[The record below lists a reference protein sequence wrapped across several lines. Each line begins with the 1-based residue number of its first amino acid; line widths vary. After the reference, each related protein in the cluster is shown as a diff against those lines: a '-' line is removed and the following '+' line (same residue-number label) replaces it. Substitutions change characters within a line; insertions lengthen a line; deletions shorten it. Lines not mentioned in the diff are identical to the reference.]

1 MRKVVLLLILIILII
16 GSIVSSAFA
25 DLTIEAGETFTL
37 SADETMIIDGNL
49 TIEPT
54 GILDASA
61 SGANIFI
68 SGDWLNSG
76 TFTPGNNTVNFIDNT
91 LVSNITGNTNF
102 YNFSCTTANKQLA
115 FQSGSIQ
122 TITNTLTLNGQAPG
136 TEIILRSLIPGVRW
150 TFDVSGNDQNV
161 EYVDVQDSE
170 SVSNNIYAGNS
181 INSGNNDDT
190 LSSPHWVFTAPIS
203 ITSPGDGYTIG
214 QIPTIIG
221 YTQNP
226 NTSFTIQG
234 ISGGA
239 TIVVTQGVS
248 DDNGNFRVVVDST
261 TSLDLGANSLT
272 PYIGVIYGLPVNV
285 TVINNP
291 SPQQVCTINVPTLD
305 PPSPNTRVKS
315 NPFIVNGFGPP
326 GTRIRIEALDR
337 DGNLI
342 LDCGSADSDSI
353 TGEYTINC
361 DAVLNNLIAG
371 INILSVTAYTGT
383 GNAIT
388 TSLLKEVTFY
398 DPFGIVFDS
407 VNNNPVTG
415 ATVTLYYDNDPGSG
429 RDWIPA
435 QPGSHIV
442 AGDINPQITDVE
454 GFYSFICANGDFY
467 IDIIAAGYSYP
478 SAEITFLS
486 GRTIVAGS
494 KGEVFTVNGAII
506 EMDQPMSPTANLLR
520 IEKGANK
527 KEVTVGEVVTYT
539 VTIENVSSNSV
550 TNVYLE
556 DKIPAGFKYIKGKV
570 ILDDMLILDPTGG
583 RPLSFNIGTLSAGQ
597 IRTLKYQLVVGSGV
611 TLGDYKNKAWAK
623 YFDGTVISNQAVKT
637 VKVISEPLFDL
648 GTVIGKV
655 FWDWNKNG
663 VQDNIKTLNANRPEI
678 GIANI
683 EIVTEEGIIITTD
696 KDGKYHLPAMSSGRH
711 LLRIDERTLPDGA
724 YLTTHKAVII
734 DIKPGLLAK
743 VNFGVNLNAG
753 KDFMGIPFQIIQ
765 ERDIPQPRLN
775 VVMLSDGFTIKKGN
789 LKGRAEFRIFTNYQL
804 FINKWRLE
812 IVDKYTK
819 QVVKTFRGTVDNIFK
834 SIYWFGDDDPKI
846 INKLVSGDYVYRVV
860 VRDAKGRE
868 DVTIQ
873 RDFKYVEKELVSEL
887 IDKESEINNLKE
899 QNIKIEGETI
909 RIKNQNSSLSMNM
922 SLPEKIENVVIV
934 KTKEKVIEISIIKD
948 EKLIVDDLLQ
958 GQSIKESKSQNEIE
972 MILPKGKYIIKFN
985 YEQEEGINKDINQEN
1000 LVTQNTELF
1009 IRNYTKKVT
1018 VGDDYFFLVAMG
1030 DAKMGYTFNQGNIE
1044 PVQHDDKFKEGAWVE
1059 EKLAYYLKGKIKGK
1073 YLITS
1078 SFNSDRQRK
1087 ELFRNLDP
1095 DKYYPVYG
1103 DGSLIDYKNTDTQ
1116 GMLYVL
1122 IENDKSQIL
1131 WGNYDTA
1138 FTDTE
1143 FARFVRTL
1151 YGGKIH
1157 LQTASI
1163 TKFGDSRIKLI
1174 IFGACAKQKA
1184 AHNEFAGT
1192 GGSLYYLKHKE
1203 VVEGSEKI
1211 KIEVRDKITELVLS
1225 MTEMKENIDYEID
1238 YSNGRITFY
1247 KPVPHF
1253 SESSLIIASHLEDGN
1268 PVYVVVDYEYTL
1280 KESYDEGVIGV
1291 RMNESFSDYLLMG
1304 GTYIK
1309 EEQSNQDYELK
1320 GIDANVNLSK
1330 NIKLTAEYAES
1341 KSEATGSFISND
1353 GGISFEELPTDEYA
1367 KDKAYGLKGG
1377 TYLFNNKLGLSGYY
1391 KRIGN
1396 DFSTSATSSQ
1406 QGKELKGLNISCN
1419 INSHLKM
1426 FGSYDIQRLIED
1438 GNSQTK
1444 LQLGATE
1451 TQTTSLQ
1458 FVQDTDRLK
1467 FTTEYRHQE
1476 VKEKK
1481 EEFESE
1487 TNTKGDT
1494 IAIKGDYKLNEKMD
1508 ISLEQQTTITGNIN
1522 HQTTVGMT
1530 AKMSDWLS
1538 LRGKETV
1545 ATQGTATSVG
1555 ITSTIRNRL
1564 EISNDYSRTNY
1575 KTGEVSD
1582 NTSLT
1587 LSTKLNEKTQI
1598 NGTYALT
1605 DSMNENKTSSVSFG
1619 VNRKIN
1625 NNLTANAER
1634 NFISSKNQ
1642 TTFTN
1647 ILGLSGNIN
1656 NKWGMQGTFEQGTVQ
1671 DYDGSQYKRQ
1681 AGTMG
1686 VSYVSKDIHSQ
1697 KIIFKASS
1705 KSELR
1710 IDKGEEDK
1718 RQVLVYNAVEG
1729 KLNSNTTVF
1738 VRANMSETKNITTG
1752 LIEAQYKELGFGLA
1766 YRPVSFDW
1774 LNLLAKYTYL
1784 EDASPVT
1791 QSDINDIEEEKAH
1804 VISGETIIDFTAKW
1818 QLTEKLAY
1826 KIGEEK
1832 VTGFDF
1838 TKTSTWLWIN
1848 RLGYNINKNWQ
1859 VSGEYRVLTQE
1870 QACDQ
1875 KQGSLFELSRNMSKS
1890 IQMGIGYNFTD
1901 FNDNLTHLDYTTH
1914 GPFIRFTAK
1923 FYDLK
1928 PAKK

>member
-1 MRKVVLLLILIILII
+1 
-16 GSIVSSAFA
+16 
-25 DLTIEAGETFTL
+25 
-37 SADETMIIDGNL
+37 
-49 TIEPT
+49 
-54 GILDASA
+54 
-61 SGANIFI
+61 
-68 SGDWLNSG
+68 
-76 TFTPGNNTVNFIDNT
+76 
-91 LVSNITGNTNF
+91 
-102 YNFSCTTANKQLA
+102 
-115 FQSGSIQ
+115 
-122 TITNTLTLNGQAPG
+122 
-136 TEIILRSLIPGVRW
+136 
-150 TFDVSGNDQNV
+150 
-161 EYVDVQDSE
+161 
-170 SVSNNIYAGNS
+170 
-181 INSGNNDDT
+181 
-190 LSSPHWVFTAPIS
+190 
-203 ITSPGDGYTIG
+203 
-214 QIPTIIG
+214 
-221 YTQNP
+221 
-226 NTSFTIQG
+226 
-234 ISGGA
+234 
-239 TIVVTQGVS
+239 
-248 DDNGNFRVVVDST
+248 
-261 TSLDLGANSLT
+261 
-272 PYIGVIYGLPVNV
+272 
-285 TVINNP
+285 
-291 SPQQVCTINVPTLD
+291 
-305 PPSPNTRVKS
+305 
-315 NPFIVNGFGPP
+315 
-326 GTRIRIEALDR
+326 
-337 DGNLI
+337 
-342 LDCGSADSDSI
+342 
-353 TGEYTINC
+353 
-361 DAVLNNLIAG
+361 
-371 INILSVTAYTGT
+371 
-383 GNAIT
+383 
-388 TSLLKEVTFY
+388 
-398 DPFGIVFDS
+398 
-407 VNNNPVTG
+407 
-415 ATVTLYYDNDPGSG
+415 
-429 RDWIPA
+429 
-435 QPGSHIV
+435 
-442 AGDINPQITDVE
+442 
-454 GFYSFICANGDFY
+454 
-467 IDIIAAGYSYP
+467 
-478 SAEITFLS
+478 
-486 GRTIVAGS
+486 
-494 KGEVFTVNGAII
+494 
-506 EMDQPMSPTANLLR
+506 
-520 IEKGANK
+520 
-527 KEVTVGEVVTYT
+527 
-539 VTIENVSSNSV
+539 
-550 TNVYLE
+550 
-556 DKIPAGFKYIKGKV
+556 
-570 ILDDMLILDPTGG
+570 
-583 RPLSFNIGTLSAGQ
+583 
-597 IRTLKYQLVVGSGV
+597 
-611 TLGDYKNKAWAK
+611 
-623 YFDGTVISNQAVKT
+623 
-637 VKVISEPLFDL
+637 
-648 GTVIGKV
+648 
-655 FWDWNKNG
+655 
-663 VQDNIKTLNANRPEI
+663 
-678 GIANI
+678 
-683 EIVTEEGIIITTD
+683 
-696 KDGKYHLPAMSSGRH
+696 
-711 LLRIDERTLPDGA
+711 
-724 YLTTHKAVII
+724 
-734 DIKPGLLAK
+734 
-743 VNFGVNLNAG
+743 
-753 KDFMGIPFQIIQ
+753 
-765 ERDIPQPRLN
+765 
-775 VVMLSDGFTIKKGN
+775 
-789 LKGRAEFRIFTNYQL
+789 
-804 FINKWRLE
+804 
-812 IVDKYTK
+812 
-819 QVVKTFRGTVDNIFK
+819 
-834 SIYWFGDDDPKI
+834 
-846 INKLVSGDYVYRVV
+846 
-860 VRDAKGRE
+860 
-868 DVTIQ
+868 
-873 RDFKYVEKELVSEL
+873 
-887 IDKESEINNLKE
+887 
-899 QNIKIEGETI
+899 
-909 RIKNQNSSLSMNM
+909 
-922 SLPEKIENVVIV
+922 
-934 KTKEKVIEISIIKD
+934 
-948 EKLIVDDLLQ
+948 
-958 GQSIKESKSQNEIE
+958 
-972 MILPKGKYIIKFN
+972 
-985 YEQEEGINKDINQEN
+985 
-1000 LVTQNTELF
+1000 
-1009 IRNYTKKVT
+1009 
-1018 VGDDYFFLVAMG
+1018 
-1030 DAKMGYTFNQGNIE
+1030 
-1044 PVQHDDKFKEGAWVE
+1044 
-1059 EKLAYYLKGKIKGK
+1059 
-1073 YLITS
+1073 
-1078 SFNSDRQRK
+1078 
-1087 ELFRNLDP
+1087 
-1095 DKYYPVYG
+1095 
-1103 DGSLIDYKNTDTQ
+1103 
-1116 GMLYVL
+1116 
-1122 IENDKSQIL
+1122 
-1131 WGNYDTA
+1131 
-1138 FTDTE
+1138 
-1143 FARFVRTL
+1143 
-1151 YGGKIH
+1151 
-1157 LQTASI
+1157 
-1163 TKFGDSRIKLI
+1163 
-1174 IFGACAKQKA
+1174 
-1184 AHNEFAGT
+1184 
-1192 GGSLYYLKHKE
+1192 
-1203 VVEGSEKI
+1203 
-1211 KIEVRDKITELVLS
+1211 
-1225 MTEMKENIDYEID
+1225 
-1238 YSNGRITFY
+1238 
-1247 KPVPHF
+1247 
-1253 SESSLIIASHLEDGN
+1253 
-1268 PVYVVVDYEYTL
+1268 
-1280 KESYDEGVIGV
+1280 
-1291 RMNESFSDYLLMG
+1291 
-1304 GTYIK
+1304 
-1309 EEQSNQDYELK
+1309 
-1320 GIDANVNLSK
+1320 
-1330 NIKLTAEYAES
+1330 
-1341 KSEATGSFISND
+1341 
-1353 GGISFEELPTDEYA
+1353 
-1367 KDKAYGLKGG
+1367 G